1 MSENRSVMER
11 AIESAETVL
20 ENAKWYAEISGAR
33 ENMRRK
39 KGGKI
44 DIAELTLKALR
55 EKAEREKGC
64 ERCNNPCNNCARL
77 GDILG
82 CIKCKS
88 GRPKFKMYEKRMLSD
103 LFCRS
108 CGRRLEEKKDG

>member
-1 MSENRSVMER
+1 MTVEEIKQHLRDGKRILGIEVKFLTEE
-11 AIESAETVL
+11 IESLQAQLAE
-20 ENAKWYAEISGAR
+20 
-33 ENMRRK
+33 
-39 KGGKI
+39 
-44 DIAELTLKALR
+44 ALR

-64 ERCNNPCNNCARL
+64 DRCNNPCNNCARL

-82 CIKCKS
+82 CQKCKS
-88 GRPKFKMYEKRMLSD
+88 GRQKFKMYEKRMLSD